1 MAIFTFTVNCPVTP
15 TPTPTPEP
23 TPCPCDEYFI
33 ENVGGSPRTVSYSDC
48 RGITRSTPPIAG
60 GNAITLCACSVTPQ
74 TNIVI
79 SNLGPCPVSPTPTPT
94 PTSQATPTPTVTNVP
109 TVTPVPNYT
118 VTVYASLEAIPNAII
133 PPGSGT
139 EATARVYYWLGFP
152 SVLTLLG
159 GNITSTSCN
168 LVGTVSNIPEKTV
181 FNIGMRSWSYN
192 TPIFFIPNLGSST
205 CINTGQTYCGT
216 AYDSAGVTI
225 GGGGYSFTVTGNTT
239 IALTAKTIII
249 SQYVG
254 QKKVRRTSDPK
265 SIGGTIDVYEN
276 RTSLYYCNN
285 WTPPNNT

>member
-1 MAIFTFTVNCPVTP
+1 MSIFTFTVNCPVTP

-109 TVTPVPNYT
+109 TVTPVPTYT
-118 VTVYASLEAIPNAII
+118 VTVYASLEDTPTAII

-139 EATARVYYWLGFP
+139 ETQVRVYWWLGP
-152 SVLTLLG
+152 SPFINLVG
-159 GNITSTSCN
+159 GSITSTSCG
-168 LVGTVSNIPEKTV
+168 LVGTISNIPQGTTI
-181 FNIGMRSWSYN
+181 NIGMRSYSYN
-192 TPIFFIPNLGSST
+192 TPIQFVPNIGVNT
-205 CINTGQTYCGT
+205 CTTSGQVYCGT
-216 AYDSAGVTI
+216 KIDP
-225 GGGGYSFTVTGNTT
+225 GGGYDLTVNSNTSISLKALT
-239 IALTAKTIII
+239 IASCLN
-249 SQYVG
+249 YG
-254 QKKVRRTSDPK
+254 DPSCK
-265 SIGGTIDVYEN
+265 FPSYKA
-276 RTSLYYCNN
+276 LYYC
-285 WTPPNNT
+285 TPNNN